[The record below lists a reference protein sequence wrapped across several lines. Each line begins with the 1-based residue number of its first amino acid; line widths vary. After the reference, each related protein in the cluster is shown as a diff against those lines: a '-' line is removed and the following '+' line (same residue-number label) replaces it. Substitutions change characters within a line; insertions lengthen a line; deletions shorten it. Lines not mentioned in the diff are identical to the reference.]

1 MYTKNR
7 EWKGFQPRTSLYLF
21 DHFISPILSYG
32 SVIWGNKEWMEIE
45 KLHLFL
51 CKVALRV
58 KSSTPNDA
66 IYAELGRYP
75 LQLCRQISM
84 IKYAM
89 RLHKIDDCRCAKT
102 TYKMLIF
109 DDAKGYFNWVS

>member
-1 MYTKNR
+1 
-7 EWKGFQPRTSLYLF
+7 
-21 DHFISPILSYG
+21 
-32 SVIWGNKEWMEIE
+32 MEIE

-51 CKVALRV
+51 CKFALGV

-89 RLHKIDDCRCAKT
+89 RLGSYHFLAHGGCSRNGMKDSIELVIVDPPLEEAEKLPIPPCENF
-102 TYKMLIF
+102 M
-109 DDAKGYFNWVS
+109 